1 MAKSGWYLEKKG
13 KFYGPFSRAKI
24 QQYFEAGKINAETRV
39 AAQADGSDAKP
50 FAAIDFDADT
60 VAAPAPAKTPAAKP
74 AKAAPSP
81 SKPGKSAKAAKPSG
95 PLPTHFFLEEADRGQ
110 GPFDLEQL
118 GVLFKTGK
126 VQGEVPVV
134 YAAEG
139 RRAQNV
145 ETLLTLFRKTQ
156 PAPKSDQV
164 FLLQGSERIGPFRTE
179 QVRAMQERGEIHA
192 QTLIDVAAKQV
203 VVMTAYQWVECVEE
217 AAEAERQPAPKAS
230 EKATK
235 TKKPPPKVRGREPR
249 GVADLPVHK
258 PAKSRVF
265 SMLAVFVFA
274 GLAVVGVYF
283 GYRAAQRNRSPKPIP
298 EEPKSL
304 RELMRVRELPN
315 FNALVLPIVRDALN
329 IPLKRVKGRHLPE
342 VPLLEKAD
350 KLAFP
355 SYMEDRVQ
363 RETRYRIDG
372 PYDVIYLSN
381 RSGFVVG
388 AAIEG
393 PNFHAYFESQFNV
406 SALAP
411 EAIRLEGPGRI
422 IWRAQAGGAV
432 VIEVH
437 WTKAEQGFRM
447 AFILVKNATGL

>member
-13 KFYGPFSRAKI
+13 KFYGPFSRDKI
-24 QQYFEAGKINAETRV
+24 QQYFDAGKINEQTRV
-39 AAQADGSDAKP
+39 AGQADGGDAKP
-50 FAAIDFDADT
+50 FAEVDFDADR
-60 VAAPAPAKTPAAKP
+60 AAAPAAKP
-74 AKAAPSP
+74 AKAASSSP
-81 SKPGKSAKAAKPSG
+81 KPTKSPKAKAAKPNG

-126 VQGEVPVV
+126 VQGEVQVV

-156 PAPKSDQV
+156 PAPKTDAV
-164 FLLQGSERIGPFRTE
+164 YLLQGSERSGPFRLA
-179 QVRAMQERGEIHA
+179 QIKAMQERGEIHA

-203 VVMTAYQWVECVEE
+203 VVMTAYQWVEGADR
-217 AAEAERQPAPKAS
+217 AAELEPQPKAAR
-230 EKATK
+230 KPTHTK
-235 TKKPPPKVRGREPR
+235 QAPPKVRGREPR
-249 GVADLPVHK
+249 GVADLPAHK

-265 SMLAVFVFA
+265 SMLLVFLCG
-274 GLAVVGVYF
+274 GLAVVGVYY
-283 GYRAAQRNRSPKPIP
+283 GYRAVQRNSSPKPIP
-298 EEPKSL
+298 EDPKSL
-304 RELMRVRELPN
+304 RELMRVRALPN

-329 IPLKRVKGRHLPE
+329 IPLKRVKGSHRPE
-342 VPLLEKAD
+342 APLLEKAD
-350 KLAFP
+350 KLAFT
-355 SYMEDRVQ
+355 SYLEDAVK
-363 RETRYRIDG
+363 RETRFRIDG
-372 PYDVIYLSN
+372 PYDVTYLSN

-393 PNFHAYFESQFNV
+393 PNFHAYYESQFDV

-411 EAIRLEGPGRI
+411 EAMRLEGPGRI
-422 IWRAQAGGAV
+422 IWRTQVGGAV
-432 VIEVH
+432 VVEVH
-437 WTKAEQGFRM
+437 WTKAEQGFQM